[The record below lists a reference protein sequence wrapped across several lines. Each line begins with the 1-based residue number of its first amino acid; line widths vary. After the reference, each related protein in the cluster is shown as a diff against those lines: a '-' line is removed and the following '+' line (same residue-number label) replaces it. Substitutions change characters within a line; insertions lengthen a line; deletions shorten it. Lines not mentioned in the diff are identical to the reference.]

1 MSYAWQ
7 YSSRVILV
15 GERGESLR
23 LASYPRVRSW
33 MNRARS
39 LRCSLARVY
48 QPGDILPRV
57 ETLKEREQRKEGSG
71 PPRGMQSLSLSHSL
85 SFSTSSRYSVN
96 TFENFSKILCHLFC
110 SSTRTRSVWNR
121 NYARNARRARR
132 ATKTQRGERGN
143 IPGIP
148 FYHGKLS
155 NGRAPYSLERDS
167 YLYNS
172 HFVRS
177 LRISSYTSCTKLNTM
192 LPLSETQRYFYRF
205 STFNAS

>member
-71 PPRGMQSLSLSHSL
+71 PPRGMQSLSHSL
-85 SFSTSSRYSVN
+85 SLSR
-96 TFENFSKILCHLFC
+96 
-110 SSTRTRSVWNR
+110 
-121 NYARNARRARR
+121 
-132 ATKTQRGERGN
+132 
-143 IPGIP
+143 
-148 FYHGKLS
+148 
-155 NGRAPYSLERDS
+155 
-167 YLYNS
+167 
-172 HFVRS
+172 
-177 LRISSYTSCTKLNTM
+177 LRPDI
-192 LPLSETQRYFYRF
+192 
-205 STFNAS
+205 A